1 MICKRLQFRCR
12 KVHILRQY
20 VTDIWTLLFVAR
32 SFIYQSIG
40 ELHLIYAYEPR
51 NESTVQFNRVSVKC
65 NDILR
70 ATGLSI
76 KTPQTILDAVLGT
89 NLEEFVRHQILL
101 TGLKILGDYF
111 IDKLDRS
118 NKFRFKSPATGY
130 MAKFIHIWN
139 NLDDGLRLEISKLA
153 TIEKI
158 KTFLKTKRKISYVP
172 SIHRTYRWTKYK
184 EGLE

>member
-1 MICKRLQFRCR
+1 MFFHIPFYIKDSKLDDLAFTRSSKLLGLPFTATSTGFKLDSAADMICTRLQFRCR
-12 KVHILRQY
+12 KVHILRQF

-101 TGLKILGDYF
+101 TGLKILGDDF
-111 IDKLDRS
+111 IAKLDRS
-118 NKFRFKSPATGY
+118 KKFRFKVS
-130 MAKFIHIWN
+130 K
-139 NLDDGLRLEISKLA
+139 RL
-153 TIEKI
+153 
-158 KTFLKTKRKISYVP
+158 FKRKKFNS
-172 SIHRTYRWTKYK
+172 
-184 EGLE
+184 